1 MYDYNQI
8 LKTLENPNENG
19 ILIFVLGFLFTLSV
33 YHIVLFFQNKDKV
46 YFYYGIYTTLILVGY
61 LHLVST
67 GFFGLLIKPF
77 TPFLESFE
85 VFFKWMFNCL
95 YFIFAFKFVE
105 VKLFS
110 KKWSKIIL
118 YPIYILIPIG
128 FILQILS
135 LVTQDKTYIHEGFF
149 LFFVPII
156 LVLSIIGYYILFKIK
171 SSVRYYIIIGSLV
184 LFISSVSGAFI
195 YYLEL
200 LPKENH
206 LRDSIFYFGLIVE
219 NIFFSLGLG
228 HKQKLMYEEKNKQK
242 EINLQLII
250 EGQETE
256 RARIARELH
265 DGVVQEIGS
274 VILKSR
280 NILSKMNLLQAKES
294 QELLETLENSNQD
307 LRNISHQ
314 MMPRAL
320 KELGITSALNDLLE
334 GSLKFVN
341 IKFTFDHFNIKERLP
356 AKIEITLYRITQ
368 ELLNNIIKHSKA
380 NEVSVQLFK
389 SSNTVILIVEDNGIG
404 FSIKKEFNKGIG
416 LLNISSRLDVV
427 KGSVNFEPSPK
438 SGTLVTVKI
447 PL

>member
-1 MYDYNQI
+1 
-8 LKTLENPNENG
+8 
-19 ILIFVLGFLFTLSV
+19 
-33 YHIVLFFQNKDKV
+33 
-46 YFYYGIYTTLILVGY
+46 
-61 LHLVST
+61 
-67 GFFGLLIKPF
+67 
-77 TPFLESFE
+77 
-85 VFFKWMFNCL
+85 
-95 YFIFAFKFVE
+95 
-105 VKLFS
+105 
-110 KKWSKIIL
+110 
-118 YPIYILIPIG
+118 
-128 FILQILS
+128 
-135 LVTQDKTYIHEGFF
+135 TYIHEGFF

-184 LFISSVSGAFI
+184 LFISSISGAFI

-294 QELLETLENSNQD
+294 QELLESLENSNQD